1 MYRHSPPGQLSFE
14 NFYLPFGGHL
24 NGENRWV
31 QLAEAIPWESVET
44 AYAQQFSER
53 LGAPAK
59 SFRLALGTLIIKE
72 KLGTSDRETIEQIRE
87 NPYLQY
93 FLGFSS
99 YQDSVPLDASM
110 LTHFRQRIS
119 MAQVSQVNELVVQSI
134 LSPAAQVSEAEEPP
148 ASDDEDDQN
157 GGGDGYCASLPSA
170 AEDNSLPPNQG
181 QLLLDATCAPA
192 DIRYPT
198 DLGLLNEARAASEAI
213 IDILYAPLK
222 GTLQKKPRTYR
233 QLARR
238 AYLSVAKQ
246 RKPRKAVKRKGIRKQ
261 LNFLRRNL
269 KHIDELVAAGASLT
283 QLSRRR
289 YRQLLVISEVYRQ
302 QRQMYETRTR
312 RIDDRIVSLSQPYV
326 RPIVR
331 GKAGTP
337 VEFGAKLSVSY
348 VQGCVFLDV
357 LSWDN
362 FNESTHLQQQVEA
375 FYQRFG
381 HYPESVHADQI
392 YRTRANRSWC
402 KARGIRLSG
411 PPLGRPTQ
419 DPMAQA
425 ELKQQARDD
434 EKMRVAIE
442 GKFGQAK
449 RRFSLARVMPKLAQ
463 TAQCAIAI
471 TFLVMNLERWLR
483 QLFFLL
489 FGRYGCSLGRWSAS
503 IWTESTI
510 ETAISRLFRQ
520 FSLQRSTVTTAN
532 IFAIAELAID

>member
-1 MYRHSPPGQLSFE
+1 MYRHSTPGQLSFE

-31 QLAEAIPWESVET
+31 QLAEAIPWESVEI

-53 LGAPAK
+53 MGAPAK

-119 MAQVSQVNELVVQSI
+119 LTLVSQVNELVVQHI
-134 LSPAAQVSEAEEPP
+134 LSPDEPASESEEPP

-157 GGGDGYCASLPSA
+157 GGDDGDGHSTSLPSTVDA
-170 AEDNSLPPNQG
+170 PSLPPNQG
-181 QLLLDATCAPA
+181 KLLLDATCAPA

-213 IDILYAPLK
+213 IDGLYEPLK
-222 GTLQKKPRTYR
+222 GSLQKKPRTYR

-238 AYLSVAKQ
+238 AYLSIAKQ
-246 RKPRKAVKRKGIRKQ
+246 RRPRKAVKRKGIRKQ

-269 KHIDELVAAGASLT
+269 KHIDELMAAGASLT
-283 QLSRRR
+283 LLSRRR

-302 QRQMYETRTR
+302 QRQMYETCSR
-312 RIDDRIVSLSQPYV
+312 RIDDRIVSLSQPHV

-348 VQGCVFLDV
+348 VQGCAFLDV

-375 FYQRFG
+375 FYRRFG

-392 YRTRANRSWC
+392 YRTRANRSWS
-402 KARGIRLSG
+402 KERGIRLSG
-411 PPLGRPTQ
+411 PPLGRPKQ
-419 DPMAQA
+419 DPTVQAQ
-425 ELKQQARDD
+425 LKQQARAD
-434 EKMRVAIE
+434 EKIRVAIE

-471 TFLVMNLERWLR
+471 TFLVMNLECWLR
-483 QLFFLL
+483 QLLFLL
-489 FGRYGCSLGRWSAS
+489 FGRYGCGLGRWSAL
-503 IWTESTI
+503 IWA
-510 ETAISRLFRQ
+510 ETAIETVISRLISQ
-520 FSLQRSTVTTAN
+520 FSLRRSTVTTTQK
-532 IFAIAELAID
+532 LALA

>member
-1 MYRHSPPGQLSFE
+1 MYRHSRPGQLSFE
-14 NFYLPFGGHL
+14 NFYLPFGGQL
-24 NGENRWV
+24 NSENRWV
-31 QLAEAIPWESVET
+31 RLAEAIPWELVET
-44 AYAQQFSER
+44 DYAQQFSER
-53 LGAPAK
+53 MGAPAK

-99 YQDSVPLDASM
+99 YRDKVPLDASM

-119 MAQVSQVNELVVQSI
+119 MTLVSQVNELVVQSI
-134 LSPAAQVSEAEEPP
+134 LSPEEQISEATESVE
-148 ASDDEDDQN
+148 SDDEDDSK
-157 GGGDGYCASLPSA
+157 GGDGHSASGPSGVEA
-170 AEDNSLPPNQG
+170 ASRPPNQG

-198 DLGLLNEARAASEAI
+198 DLSLLNEARVASEAI

-222 GTLQKKPRTYR
+222 GTFQKKPRTYR
-233 QLARR
+233 RLARR
-238 AYLSVAKQ
+238 VYLSVAKQ
-246 RKPRKAVKRKGIRKQ
+246 RKPSKAVKRKGMRKQ

-269 KHIDELVAAGASLT
+269 RHIDELVAAGASLT

-289 YRQLLVISEVYRQ
+289 YRQLLVIGEVYRQ
-302 QRQMYETRTR
+302 QRQMYERRTR

-326 RPIVR
+326 RPIIR

-348 VQGCVFLDV
+348 VKGCAFLDV

-362 FNESTHLQQQVEA
+362 FNESTHLQQQLEA
-375 FYQRFG
+375 FYRRFG

-419 DPMAQA
+419 DPTAQA
-425 ELKQQARDD
+425 ALKQQARAD
-434 EKMRVAIE
+434 EKIRVAIE

-483 QLFFLL
+483 QLLFWFF
-489 FGRYGCSLGRWSAS
+489 GHYGCGLGRWSAF
-503 IWTESTI
+503 IWADSVI
-510 ETAISRLFRQ
+510 EAAISRLISQ
-520 FSLQRSTVTTAN
+520 FSLRSSTLTTAQKLT
-532 IFAIAELAID
+532 IA

>member
-14 NFYLPFGGHL
+14 NFYLPFGGQL

-31 QLAEAIPWESVET
+31 KLAEAIPWESVET
-44 AYAQQFSER
+44 EYAQQFSEG

-93 FLGFSS
+93 FLGLSS
-99 YQDSVPLDASM
+99 YQDTVPIDASM
-110 LTHFRQRIS
+110 LTHFRQRIDLTL
-119 MAQVSQVNELVVQSI
+119 VSQVNEQVVQSV
-134 LSPAAQVSEAEEPP
+134 LSSESQVSEEAASSE
-148 ASDDEDDQN
+148 SDDEDDQS
-157 GGGDGYCASLPSA
+157 GGDAALSSSA
-170 AEDNSLPPNQG
+170 ADSDHDNSSRPNQG

-198 DLGLLNEARAASEAI
+198 DLGLLNEARVASEAI
-213 IDILYAPLK
+213 IDVLYGQLK
-222 GTLQKKPRTYR
+222 GSLKQKPRTYR
-233 QLARR
+233 RVARR

-246 RKPRKAVKRKGIRKQ
+246 RKPRPAVRRKGMRKQ
-261 LNFLRRNL
+261 LNYLRRNL
-269 KHIDELVAAGASLT
+269 KYVDELVELGASLT

-302 QRQMYETRTR
+302 QRQMYETGSR

-348 VQGCVFLDV
+348 VKGCVFLDE

-375 FYQRFG
+375 FYRRFG

-402 KARGIRLSG
+402 KTRGIRLSG
-411 PPLGRPTQ
+411 PPLGRPKQ
-419 DPMAQA
+419 DTTVQAQ
-425 ELKQQARDD
+425 LKQQARAD
-434 EKMRVAIE
+434 EKIRVAIE

-449 RRFSLARVMPKLAQ
+449 RRFSLARVMPKLAA

-489 FGRYGCSLGRWSAS
+489 FGQVGYGLGLRSALRWVEH
-503 IWTESTI
+503 TV
-510 ETAISRLFRQ
+510 ETAISIAINE
-520 FSLQRSTVTTAN
+520 FSRWPSAATTN
-532 IFAIAELAID
+532 VFAIAQRPIV